1 MRNELWQHCRQFPE
15 CVTLGE
21 GVLDEAIGLL
31 NWLSSGERGS
41 RGGISTARWTTLTVL
56 SSLTQEH
63 ALGAAK
69 DARETR
75 HLLERLGR
83 LGLTRGA
90 LKGAL
95 DTAQGLKCTYHYR
108 RTEAA

>member
-1 MRNELWQHCRQFPE
+1 MKSELWHHCRQFPE
-15 CVTLGE
+15 SVSLSE
-21 GVLDEAIGLL
+21 GMLDEAIGLL
-31 NWLSSGERGS
+31 SWLSSGEHGLRGV
-41 RGGISTARWTTLTVL
+41 ISTARWTMLTIS
-56 SSLTQEH
+56 SSLLLEH

-75 HLLERLGR
+75 HLLERLER

-90 LKGAL
+90 LKSAL